1 VNEELKVQNAGGA
14 DVARLVIAV
23 VLVIAGVAAFY
34 EFDTASSWLR
44 WGSVVGGL
52 VLGIA
57 VVATS
62 AYGRAVIQ
70 FVLDSR
76 VELRKIVWP
85 SQRESMT
92 TTAVVFGFV
101 ILGGGFFWLVD
112 LILAWATRHLTGQG
126 G

>member
-1 VNEELKVQNAGGA
+1 VNEELKVRNAGVV

-44 WGSVVGGL
+44 WTAVVGGL
-52 VLGIA
+52 VLGIG

-92 TTAVVFGFV
+92 TTAVVFVFV
-101 ILGGGFFWLVD
+101 IVASLFFLLSDQLMGWVVSLALGVG
-112 LILAWATRHLTGQG
+112 A
-126 G
+126 

>member
-1 VNEELKVQNAGGA
+1 VTDELKVRNAGGA
-14 DVARLVIAV
+14 DVARLGMAV
-23 VLVIAGVAAFY
+23 VLVFAGIVAFY
-34 EFDTASSWLR
+34 TFDSAPLWERWLA
-44 WGSVVGGL
+44 VVAGL
-52 VLGIA
+52 ALGFA

-62 AYGRAVIQ
+62 AYGKAVYQ

-85 SQRESMT
+85 SRRETGMT
-92 TTAVVFGFV
+92 TLVVFAFV
-101 ILGGGFFWLVD
+101 IIGGAFFWIVD

>member
-1 VNEELKVQNAGGA
+1 MNSIRRRPGCDGA
-14 DVARLVIAV
+14 PSWPAWRW
-23 VLVIAGVAAFY
+23 
-34 EFDTASSWLR
+34 ASR
-44 WGSVVGGL
+44 
-52 VLGIA
+52 

-85 SQRESMT
+85 NRRESMT

>member
-1 VNEELKVQNAGGA
+1 VNEELKVRNASGA

-34 EFDTASSWLR
+34 EFDTASTWLR
-44 WGSVVGGL
+44 WTAVAGGL

-85 SQRESMT
+85 NQRESMT